1 MFAQSRNFQ
10 IPVELHLFWFYFFL
24 DYNDYLTNYS
34 SSVTGNKDLIGISTI
49 NSPYA
54 WCISASNTTFIIT
67 LNQVSYIT
75 GMSFQGDS
83 NTGSFI
89 RKFRIRYLQKGL
101 WEAIHDVWYFFHVFV
116 YGRKAP
122 IDTLHDLF

>member
-1 MFAQSRNFQ
+1 MLSLETFKFKRDCVYYDF
-10 IPVELHLFWFYFFL
+10 FFFFL

-34 SSVTGNKDLIGISTI
+34 SSVAGNKDLIGISTI

-54 WCISASNTTFIIT
+54 WCINASDTGFNIT

-89 RKFRIRYLQKGL
+89 RKFKIRYLQKGS
-101 WEAIHDVWYFFHVFV
+101 WEAIHDVWYFSHVFV
-116 YGRKAP
+116 DGRKVP
-122 IDTLHDLF
+122 IDCLHDLF